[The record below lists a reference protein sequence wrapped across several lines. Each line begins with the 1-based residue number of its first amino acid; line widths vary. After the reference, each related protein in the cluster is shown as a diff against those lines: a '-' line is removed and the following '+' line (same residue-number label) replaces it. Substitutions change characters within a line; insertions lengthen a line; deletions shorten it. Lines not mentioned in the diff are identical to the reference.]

1 MNGRIANLLT
11 GLLVTSSVF
20 VSVACC
26 DDDKN
31 EDTKINGTFTVE
43 NMSYSDKSQ
52 GASVKALEGDTLKI
66 VFSPERMYENL
77 TFAISCGDGLQKLN
91 DSLYVVKELN
101 PGENKVPLSAQCNE
115 KTEGSSI
122 AYSAY
127 EELTVIVPEAYVIIP
142 YRVAVSQDLLD
153 LVDAEVT
160 YTDAENERHSYM
172 IPDKSWTRSDSIT
185 YQRWKD
191 ATGKSHLIEVGK
203 DNIEAG
209 WTFIDEKKYLPTPYY
224 IFSVRYYKM
233 GITSNVTVRYIPK
246 EGITAERESYEFYH
260 KVKEGSAIVE
270 IPGLVYIDNS
280 ISFDLTI
287 NTGGDGKIKK
297 DEVNDYIGNLARTPD
312 VIKLNIDP
320 QNGRIKEIK

>member
-1 MNGRIANLLT
+1 MNGRIANLLAA
-11 GLLVTSSVF
+11 LLATSSVF

-77 TFAISCGDGLQKLN
+77 AFAISCGDGLQRLN

-101 PGENKVPLSAQCNE
+101 PGENKVPLSAQCNKE
-115 KTEGSSI
+115 AEGSSI
-122 AYSAY
+122 TYSAS
-127 EELTVIVPEAYVIIP
+127 EELTLIVPEAYVIMP
-142 YRVAVSQDLLD
+142 YKVAVSQDLLD

-160 YTDAENERHSYM
+160 YTDAEDESHSYL
-172 IPDKSWTRSDSIT
+172 IPNESWTRSDSIT

-191 ATGKSHLIEVGK
+191 ATGTSHLVTVGK

-224 IFSVRYYKM
+224 TFRVRYYKM

-246 EGITAERESYEFYH
+246 KGMIAERDSYEFYH
-260 KVKEGSAIVE
+260 NLERGNAIVE

-280 ISFDLTI
+280 ISI
-287 NTGGDGKIKK
+287 NIGGDGKIKK
-297 DEVNDYIGNLARTPD
+297 DDVKTYIEKLENTPD